1 MSRPGFKG
9 VVGVLVA
16 SSLFVSS
23 TGAVAAAS
31 VPSVPPSATQI
42 SPWVALSAM
51 SGGAPAAALCGAAAV
66 AAAAQAPTG
75 CVLPALDTAT
85 PVAQAGPPPQPIPV
99 PPVEGPSGLGLGID
113 PLMLALGVLAAGA
126 LAYFLLRHHHH
137 NNGNSPA

>member
-23 TGAVAAAS
+23 TGAVAATTS
-31 VPSVPPSATQI
+31 LPSAPPSATQI

-66 AAAAQAPTG
+66 AAAAQAPSG
-75 CVLPALDTAT
+75 CVLPALDAAP

-99 PPVEGPSGLGLGID
+99 PPIE
-113 PLMLALGVLAAGA
+113 
-126 LAYFLLRHHHH
+126 
-137 NNGNSPA
+137 

>member
-1 MSRPGFKG
+1 MGRAGFKG

-23 TGAVAAAS
+23 TGAVAATSLPSAA
-31 VPSVPPSATQI
+31 VPATQI

-66 AAAAQAPTG
+66 AAAAQAANG
-75 CVLPALDTAT
+75 CVLPALDNAP

-99 PPVEGPSGLGLGID
+99 PPVEGPSGLGLGMD

-126 LAYFLLRHHHH
+126 LGYFLLRHHHH
-137 NNGNSPA
+137 HANSPA